1 MSATKPTEA
10 VRIARMLEDA
20 RDAAR
25 RLFGE
30 DYEARVRPWRE
41 TVTKLAAAWGC
52 RPVEVAPRLEREGA
66 MPANPLL
73 LFAAIVELSE
83 ARQP

>member
-1 MSATKPTEA
+1 MNAAHLTEA

-20 RDAAR
+20 RDTAR
-25 RLFGE
+25 RIFRS
-30 DYEARVRPWRE
+30 DYEARVKPWRE